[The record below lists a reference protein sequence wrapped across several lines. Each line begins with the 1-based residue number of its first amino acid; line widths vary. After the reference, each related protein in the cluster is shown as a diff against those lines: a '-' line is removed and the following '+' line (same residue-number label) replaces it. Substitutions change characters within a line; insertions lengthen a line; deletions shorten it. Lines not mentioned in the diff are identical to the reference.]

1 MMQWFFNDEFSSII
15 SVDASKI
22 HTEII
27 FTALSKKII
36 SHWMLFHLGSA
47 CKRILNERVCFTIK
61 LNHNSIYWRKRA
73 RLYVLNTIYTNHKYW
88 WISQTT
94 FRSTH
99 TCMLNQMSLF
109 LHWMTKNNIFCHHFG
124 APDCISHDCLIS
136 NFTC

>member
-1 MMQWFFNDEFSSII
+1 MQWFFNDEFSSII

-73 RLYVLNTIYTNHKYW
+73 RLYVLNTIYTNHNTNEYLKLPSDQLIHVCWTKCPYFCIEW
-88 WISQTT
+88 QDQ
-94 FRSTH
+94 
-99 TCMLNQMSLF
+99 NQHILSSF
-109 LHWMTKNNIFCHHFG
+109 WCSRLH
-124 APDCISHDCLIS
+124 
-136 NFTC
+136 

>member
-47 CKRILNERVCFTIK
+47 CKRILNERVCLTIK

-73 RLYVLNTIYTNHKYW
+73 RLFVLNTIYTNHKYSNYLQINSYMYVEPNVP
-88 WISQTT
+88 ISA
-94 FRSTH
+94 
-99 TCMLNQMSLF
+99 LNDK
-109 LHWMTKNNIFCHHFG
+109 TKNNIFCHHFG
-124 APDCISHDCLIS
+124 APDCISLDCLIS